1 MILINLILSIII
13 STANAANC
21 DTHTSTGIA
30 GGLSS
35 CPANSTV
42 SIVIRRFKKEFS
54 PHNPTLFL
62 LTILIHFFQ
71 NYAYSYCPIAA

>member
-1 MILINLILSIII
+1 MSIILNLILSL
-13 STANAANC
+13 SLYTANAANC

-42 SIVIRRFKKEFS
+42 SIS
-54 PHNPTLFL
+54 NPTF
-62 LTILIHFFQ
+62 
-71 NYAYSYCPIAA
+71 

>member
-1 MILINLILSIII
+1 MFILNLILSIII
-13 STANAANC
+13 YTDTANAANC

-42 SIVIRRFKKEFS
+42 SIS
-54 PHNPTLFL
+54 NPTF
-62 LTILIHFFQ
+62 
-71 NYAYSYCPIAA
+71 